1 MNNRVMGF
9 GVMAAILFS
18 VGPATAQIGVRAR
31 VVSESYSFDAGL
43 ALTDITETT
52 VPIGISIG
60 LGNFGSL
67 AISTGYVKV
76 DVSGPGISPQSI
88 TSPLDTEFRFVY
100 NLIPGKFMLL
110 LNGAIPTGTK
120 TVELQELSVL
130 GAISSDVIGFSS
142 PSVGT
147 GGNFGGGFAGA
158 IPLGSKF
165 AVGVGASFKQSLS
178 YQPVANRP
186 GDLLPGAEVRVRLG
200 LQGSLARRTYV
211 RLAAIYASRGRD
223 DFDNITRSGV
233 GDRIIGYSSINQGFG
248 GSSVTLYG
256 FVVNRADPKLTA
268 DLTVPSLPQGR
279 LVAFGGR
286 FDLRLGSSLAFA
298 PRVEFRNS
306 QEQINAS
313 LQKIGSSTRI
323 GADVTIGVGRS
334 ADFVLQG
341 SFVTG
346 DVVQSGVNIGFD
358 GMRFGAYLDWHP
370 R

>member
-1 MNNRVMGF
+1 MNNRATSF
-9 GVMAAILFS
+9 GILAAILLS
-18 VGPATAQIGVRAR
+18 ANPVAAQIGVRAR
-31 VVSESYSFDAGL
+31 VVNESYTFDAGL
-43 ALTDITETT
+43 ALKEVTETT
-52 VPIGISIG
+52 VPIGISIK

-67 AISTGYVKV
+67 AISTGYVTV
-76 DVSGPGISPQSI
+76 DVSGPGISDQSI
-88 TSPLDTEFRFVY
+88 SSPLDTEFRFTY

-110 LNGAIPTGTK
+110 FNGAIPTGTK

-147 GGNFGGGFAGA
+147 GGNVGGGFAAA

-165 AVGVGASFKQSLS
+165 AVGVGASFKKALS
-178 YQPVANRP
+178 YQPVANRT
-186 GDLLPGAEVRVRLG
+186 GDLLPGAEARVRLG

-211 RLAAIYASRGRD
+211 RLAAIYATRGRD

-233 GDRIIGYSSINQGFG
+233 GNRIIGYGSINQGFG

-256 FVVNRADPKLTA
+256 FVVNRADPKLS
-268 DLTVPSLPQGR
+268 DDPTVPALPQGR

-286 FDLRLGSSLAFA
+286 FDLRLGGSLAFA
-298 PRVEFRNS
+298 PRVEIRNS
-306 QEQINAS
+306 QEQINSS
-313 LQKIGSSTRI
+313 LQKIGASTRI
-323 GADVTIGVGRS
+323 GADLTIGIGRS

-346 DVVQSGVNIGFD
+346 EVVQSGAEIGFD